1 MPMVL
6 TNEISALLSLAQP
19 CSASS
24 RRLRARQAT
33 FTTHSASPKHHHQ
46 NNPLDMRLINTHSLE
61 FQEFE
66 PAVAP
71 PYAILSHT
79 WDSTEISFQDVQ
91 NDRKTGKE
99 PECEKLI
106 QGCRAAAS
114 HGYSY
119 FWIDTCCI
127 DKTNSV
133 ELSETINSM
142 FRWYQQA
149 GICLAYLVDVPPG
162 STVLDRESQFAKSR
176 WFTRGWTLQELLAP
190 PEVEFLASDW
200 TRITSKT
207 DSASLLADI
216 TGISMNFL
224 SGEDL
229 EVASIAMRMSW
240 ASRRVTT
247 KAEDIAYCLMGI
259 FDIQMPLL
267 YGEGEGGAFRRLQQE
282 IIKDSDDQSIFA
294 WKADDTQT
302 PLPRT
307 TERRVFSLLAR
318 SPAAFEHSHDIVE
331 AYSPMFECLPQYLV
345 GIRAPTVF
353 DNKGLHLSLPL
364 IPMMPKS
371 DKMFLAVLA
380 CSKYGK
386 EDEGR
391 LAIQLRDVSTNG
403 GRYIRVKQH
412 ELLTVPKADILESA
426 EYSNISVARG
436 KDEDFVQSH
445 GNGVEQAVTVNFEKT
460 STSKTKLTLRRISR
474 KAITSEKMSLP
485 SSKLKLRRIS
495 REVITSFFGGQVSPE
510 KVNRHSSFGT
520 SHLESEHVQPGAQM
534 I

>member
-1 MPMVL
+1 
-6 TNEISALLSLAQP
+6 
-19 CSASS
+19 
-24 RRLRARQAT
+24 
-33 FTTHSASPKHHHQ
+33 
-46 NNPLDMRLINTHSLE
+46 MRLIHTSSLE
-61 FQEFE
+61 FEEFE

-79 WDSTEISFQDVQ
+79 WDGAEPSFQDVQ
-91 NDRKTGKE
+91 NDRKAGKE
-99 PECEKLI
+99 PEYAKLI
-106 QGCRAAAS
+106 EGCRAAAR

-162 STVLDRESQFAKSR
+162 LEAIDKESQFGKSR

-207 DSASLLADI
+207 DSSSVLADI
-216 TGISMNFL
+216 TGISTSFL

-229 EVASIAMRMSW
+229 EMASIAMRMSW
-240 ASRRVTT
+240 ASKRVTT

-294 WKADDTQT
+294 WKADDELM
-302 PLPRT
+302 PPPRT

-318 SPAAFEHSHDIVE
+318 SPAAFEHSHDVVE
-331 AYSPMFECLPQYLV
+331 ADSPMFEFLPEYLV

-353 DNKGLHLSLPL
+353 DNKGLHLSLPM
-364 IPMMPKS
+364 IPMIPKS
-371 DKMFLAVLA
+371 EKMFLALLA
-380 CSKYGK
+380 CSKSGK

-403 GRYIRVKQH
+403 GRYIRIKQH
-412 ELLTVPKADILESA
+412 ELPTVSKANILESA
-426 EYSNISVARG
+426 EYAKISVTRG
-436 KDEDFVQSH
+436 KDEDFLQSSTMSPAP
-445 GNGVEQAVTVNFEKT
+445 VVAVKDKQASSFI
-460 STSKTKLTLRRISR
+460 SKLTGRRISR
-474 KAITSEKMSLP
+474 KAAPPDNMALPGSKLNLKRMSREAITSIFGSHVNPERAARPQSIGNAHQVNFQKPARPQSVEIGQLTIGYAEP
-485 SSKLKLRRIS
+485 AAQKL
-495 REVITSFFGGQVSPE
+495 
-510 KVNRHSSFGT
+510 
-520 SHLESEHVQPGAQM
+520 
-534 I
+534 